1 MDIAIIGAGATGMS
15 AAFDLSAAGHRVV
28 IIEALDQPGGLAC
41 GFKQP
46 NWDWSVEKYYHHWFA
61 SDVDLLRLADEM
73 GVRAKVGF
81 TQPKTVSYWNGA
93 FYPLDSP
100 AAALRFP
107 GLSLPAK
114 IPFGLATIYLRS
126 LKNGLALEKF
136 TAYDWAKRWMGRAA
150 FEKIWE
156 PLLSG
161 KFGDEYGRQ
170 VNMAWLWARIA
181 SRTPKL
187 GTYEGGFQAFF
198 DALADVLKKR
208 GVEFRFKM
216 RAERL
221 RWIADKQKWRIE
233 LSQPFT
239 IMPPL
244 NVDRV
249 LVTTSP
255 KLLTQLAP
263 DLPAEYLGSL
273 RDLKSLGAVVTTLE
287 LDRPLSPQK
296 YYWHSLPK
304 NEGFPF
310 LALCEH
316 TNFIPRRHFGGSTIV
331 YCGDYLDPAGANFAL
346 SNAELENRY
355 IASLTR
361 FNPAFDRSWIKGAWT
376 HRDAYAQPV
385 PFVNHSRN
393 IPPTRT
399 PAPGLFYAGMSHVY
413 PWDRGTNYAVRL
425 GREVAG
431 QIRGEGRGEK

>member
-1 MDIAIIGAGATGMS
+1 MDIAIIGAGATGLS
-15 AAFDLSAAGHRVV
+15 AAFDLSAAGHRVT

-41 GFKQP
+41 GFRQP
-46 NWDWSVEKYYHHWFA
+46 GWEWSVEKYYHHWFA
-61 SDVDLLRLADEM
+61 SDVDLLKLADEM
-73 GVRAKVGF
+73 GVREKVAF
-81 TQPKTVSYWNGA
+81 IRPKTVSYWNGA
-93 FYPLDSP
+93 FYPLDS
-100 AAALRFP
+100 AGAALRFP

-114 IPFGLATIYLRS
+114 IPFGLGMLYLRS
-126 LKNGLALEKF
+126 RKNGIGLEKF
-136 TAYDWAKRWMGRAA
+136 TAYEWARRWMGKAA

-156 PLLSG
+156 PLLRG
-161 KFGDEYGRQ
+161 KFGDEYAQ
-170 VNMAWLWARIA
+170 KVNMAWLWARIA
-181 SRTPKL
+181 SRTPQL

-198 DALADVLKKR
+198 DALAELLRQR
-208 GVEFRFKM
+208 GAVIRYKT
-216 RAERL
+216 RAERV
-221 RWIADKQKWRIE
+221 RWIADKQKWRVE

-239 IMPPL
+239 ITPPL
-244 NVDRV
+244 TVDRV

-263 DLPAEYLGSL
+263 ELPADYLGSL
-273 RDLKSLGAVVTTLE
+273 RELKSLGAVVTTLE

-316 TNFIPRRHFGGSTIV
+316 TNFVPRRYFGGSTIV
-331 YCGDYLDPAGANFAL
+331 YCGDYLDPAGADFAL
-346 SNAELENRY
+346 SDAELENRY

-361 FNPAFDRSWIKGAWT
+361 FNPAFDRSWVKNAWT

-393 IPPTRT
+393 IPPLRT

-431 QIRGEGRGEK
+431 QIGERGEGRG